1 MQLLLDT
8 RGLVVKLRNRCFLVR
23 HEQTERLVS
32 PHKVSSI
39 AVTQGCLL
47 SSGAIQLAAQH
58 QIPIYFFDSIGNVQ
72 ASLQSPRFGT
82 IATLRRK
89 QVFFAD
95 SPAATGWIMEV
106 FGHKNRQQAELLRYL
121 TNRRPSA
128 SEALEQALRQL
139 TPEEPLLPPDQLT
152 QPLATIRPTLLGK
165 EGSQARTY
173 WEAVAAALPEALTFG
188 QRTRRPAM
196 DPFNA
201 ALNYLYGM
209 LYTTVEQ
216 ALLAAGLDPSL
227 GLFHVDEYNAPTLAF
242 DLIEPF
248 RPWADRL
255 LIDLCLDGQW
265 QPDFTDQKSD
275 GGVYL
280 NRVGKRFL
288 IPRWNEYL
296 TGREPFHTWQVSR
309 RSSIYRFGAELR
321 RIIESFAIPAR

>member
-23 HEQTERLVS
+23 HEQTERLIA

-47 SSGAIQLAAQH
+47 SAGAIRLAAQH
-58 QIPIYFFDSIGNVQ
+58 QIPICFFDTVGDVR

-82 IATLRRK
+82 IATLRRR
-89 QVFFAD
+89 QVYFSD
-95 SPAATGWIMEV
+95 SPAATAWILGV
-106 FGHKNRQQAELLRYL
+106 FGHKNQQQAEVLRRL
-121 TNRRPSA
+121 ANRRPSA
-128 SEALEQALRQL
+128 LAAVEQALRQL
-139 TPEEPLLPPDQLT
+139 TATEPLLPADQLT
-152 QPLATIRPTLLGK
+152 QPLAVVRPTLLGK
-165 EGSQARTY
+165 EGSQARAY
-173 WEAVAAALPEALTFG
+173 WQAVAAALPEAMTFD
-188 QRTRRPAM
+188 QRTRRPAT

-216 ALLAAGLDPSL
+216 ALLAAGLDAYL

-255 LIDLCLDGQW
+255 LIDLCLDGLW
-265 QPDFTDQKSD
+265 QTEFTDAKAD

-280 NRVGKRFL
+280 NRAGKRFL

-296 TGREPFHTWQVSR
+296 TGREPFHTYQVAR
-309 RSSIYRFGAELR
+309 KSSIYRYASELR
-321 RIIESFAIPAR
+321 HTIEAFVLPI